1 MTSTD
6 RTADLTLYRVIHRGM
21 KGDAARL
28 AQAAARIAPGD
39 VRRARAFTRWYEG
52 FLGELHDHHT
62 VEDTIF
68 FPALVE
74 KVPAFADQ
82 VPRIDRE
89 HALLSELLDATNAA
103 LNDLAEQ
110 RLPWDTA
117 AATAADTTRELSA
130 LLDVHLGFED
140 DEVLPLFPKHFT
152 ADEYDELGRNA
163 AADPKFKQALFT
175 VPWACDWATDAER
188 NHAFE
193 STPLVFKLIWRV
205 RRRSYAR
212 LTHRVFGPIGK
223 DFETL
228 LAQQGV

>member
-6 RTADLTLYRVIHRGM
+6 RTADLTLYRVVHRGM

-28 AQAAARIAPGD
+28 AQATARIAPGD
-39 VRRARAFTRWYEG
+39 VGRARAFTRWYEG

-62 VEDTIF
+62 IEDTIF

-89 HALLSELLDATNAA
+89 HVLLSELLDSANGA
-103 LNDLAEQ
+103 LNDLTEQ
-110 RLPWDTA
+110 RLPWGTA
-117 AATAADTTRELSA
+117 AATAADTTRQLSA

-140 DEVLPLFPKHFT
+140 DEVLPLFPLYFT
-152 ADEYDELGRNA
+152 ADEYDELDRNA
-163 AADPKFKQALFT
+163 AADPNLKQALFT

-212 LTHRVFGPIGK
+212 LTRRVFGAIGE
-223 DFETL
+223 DVESL
-228 LAQQGV
+228 VARQAV